1 MDFLLFILSLPLVVS
16 GGFLLAVLVNDP
28 YAQASTYAL
37 ADHELADLANPP

>member
-16 GGFLLAVLVNDP
+16 GGFLLAVLVNNP
-28 YAQASTYAL
+28 YAQASTYSL